1 MGGYAMDF
9 TKLRSDAVF
18 AGTLALTGTL
28 LMSHGAVG
36 QDLIVNAYGARYE
49 QLVMDTI
56 IHPFEE
62 EFGVS
67 VLYDVGGS
75 AAEDYARIRATGGQP
90 GYDVVVM
97 TAPES
102 IQGCAEGLLAPIN
115 ADTVPNA
122 AHLIPEIQNITDG
135 CGAVHEIQYMSL
147 LYSTNEFDEAPT
159 SWRILADPA
168 YTDRLILPNFTNIM
182 GVYLTQVFSV
192 MEGGTLDDIDPGFVY
207 LAEIAPNAIEF
218 VQSSSIMANFMENGS
233 AVLMPYWSARA
244 ALLRESELDVDF
256 TIPEEGTIP
265 LLATLNIP
273 AEAENLDLAYEFVN
287 FWLDKTQQENW
298 AQAYNVGTIRDDVDL
313 PDDFTR
319 SQITS
324 VDDLSRLHLL
334 DLAILG
340 ANRSDWSARWM
351 REISGLAQQ

>member
-1 MGGYAMDF
+1 M
-9 TKLRSDAVF
+9 KLFPLSTATL
-18 AGTLALTGTL
+18 ATSALALTGTL
-28 LMSHGAVG
+28 LLANQANSQELV
-36 QDLIVNAYGARYE
+36 VNAYGARYE
-49 QLVMDTI
+49 ELVMDTI
-56 IHPFEE
+56 IRPFEE
-62 EFGVS
+62 QFGVS
-67 VLYDVGGS
+67 VVYDVGGS

-115 ADTVPNA
+115 ADTVPNV
-122 AHLIPEIQNITDG
+122 AHLIPEIQDVTEG

-147 LYSTNEFDEAPT
+147 LYNTDEFAEAPT
-159 SWRILADPA
+159 SWRILGDPA
-168 YTDRLILPNFTNIM
+168 YHDRIILPNFTSIM
-182 GVYLTQVFSV
+182 GVFLTQVFST
-192 MEGGTLDDIDPGFVY
+192 MEGGTTEDIDPGFAY

-218 VQSSSIMANFMENGS
+218 VQSSSIMANFMEDGS
-233 AVLMPYWSARA
+233 AVLTPYWSARA
-244 ALLRESELDVDF
+244 ALLRDSDLDVDF

-298 AQAYNVGTIRDDVDL
+298 ALAYNVGTIRDDVEL
-313 PDDFTR
+313 PADFTAN
-319 SQITS
+319 QITS
-324 VDDLSRLHLL
+324 VNDLARLHLP
-334 DLAILG
+334 DLEYLG